1 MWDEKVERYQV
12 AWYAMD
18 YNGSCVDEYTYRPE
32 DISKVIEH
40 VETAKNEN
48 KLTRTR
54 VFVFLDDGEQ
64 YELKLEKIE
73 KGRRCNKF
81 YE

>member
-1 MWDEKVERYQV
+1 MWDEKVEKYQV
-12 AWYAMD
+12 AWYDMER
-18 YNGSCVDEYTYRPE
+18 NGSCFDEYVYSPE
-32 DISKVIEH
+32 DVSEVIEH

-54 VFVFLDDGEQ
+54 VFFFLNDGEQ

-73 KGRRCNKF
+73 NGRRCNKF
-81 YE
+81 YN